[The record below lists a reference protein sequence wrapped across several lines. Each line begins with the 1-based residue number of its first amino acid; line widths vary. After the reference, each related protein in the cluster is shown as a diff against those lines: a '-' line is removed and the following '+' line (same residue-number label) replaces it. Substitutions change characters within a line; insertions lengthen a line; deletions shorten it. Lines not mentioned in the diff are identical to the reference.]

1 MIVQQDEDKHDDPE
15 QAHGEHVGL
24 PPVEPE
30 QVADQVPAP
39 AEIETPAEQVIV
51 QQDDHDEPG
60 PVDDVPPG
68 EEEGVSEVYK
78 LITVT
83 DDQGRFRAQLFPLVH
98 ANNVEKVADE
108 ESAGTES
115 VHLQHIGWE

>member
-1 MIVQQDEDKHDDPE
+1 MLAAAEIDPNTHVVPQE
-15 QAHGEHVGL
+15 EVGEHVGL

-78 LITVT
+78 LIRE
-83 DDQGRFRAQLFPLVH
+83 GF
-98 ANNVEKVADE
+98 KKK
-108 ESAGTES
+108 
-115 VHLQHIGWE
+115 